1 MKWRNGEIQNEFRE
15 KFKKSDALNS
25 LKEIADQLTKEEFK
39 DFSDVAMKSAYDKN
53 RVKAVEYML
62 AFHEQDNPSLL
73 IRIHLQRMLAED
85 KDLKS
90 GEKMLRVLGK
100 HFSTELCDEVM
111 ISFVNSRGG
120 KTKQDCEMRKIEIE
134 KILLEVK
141 LPMNNNNTSKKMKI

>member
-1 MKWRNGEIQNEFRE
+1 MKWKNGEIQNEFRE

-25 LKEIADQLTKEEFK
+25 LKEMAEQLTKEEFK

-62 AFHEQDNPSLL
+62 AFYQQDNPSLL

-90 GEKMLRVLGK
+90 GEKMLRVLAK
-100 HFSTELCDEVM
+100 NFSTELCDDVM
-111 ISFVNSRGG
+111 TSFVNSRGG
-120 KTKQDCEMRKIEIE
+120 KTKQDCEMRRIEIE

-141 LPMNNNNTSKKMKI
+141 LPVNNNTSKKMKI